1 MPPISGLAEAAGAGG
16 RVVADFISLASIRR
30 AKLTHGFADKPQPAK
45 SPTAVWAVGLLNTI
59 A

>member
-30 AKLTHGFADKPQPAK
+30 AKLTHGFAHKPQHAK
-45 SPTAVWAVGLLNTI
+45 KPHGTEP
-59 A
+59 